1 MWKPYVLLKFD
12 DKTSYAFKDYFTK
25 ENFPDVYKQA
35 SKLIESFERML
46 NK

>member
-25 ENFPDVYKQA
+25 KNFPDVFEQA